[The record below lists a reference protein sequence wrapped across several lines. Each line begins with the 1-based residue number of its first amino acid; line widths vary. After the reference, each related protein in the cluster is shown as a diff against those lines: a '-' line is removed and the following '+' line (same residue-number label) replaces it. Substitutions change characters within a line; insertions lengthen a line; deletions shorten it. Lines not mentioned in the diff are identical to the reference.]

1 MSEQR
6 TTIVNREHFQTA
18 YSGDAPPWDI
28 GKAQPVFVAV
38 ADGMAGSLLDVGC
51 GTGENA
57 LFFASRGCKVT
68 GVDFLE
74 PPIAAAKRKAQE
86 RGLAAT
92 FLVKD
97 ALRLCE
103 WAERFD
109 NAIDSGLFH
118 VFSDEDRPRYI
129 EGLKTVLKPSGRF
142 YLACFSD
149 KTPGTNGPRRVTM
162 KELRDAFADGWEIES
177 IEAKE
182 FEVRPEAKQM
192 FDGGAPKAWFM
203 IARRTA

>member
-1 MSEQR
+1 MAEAR
-6 TTIVNREHFQTA
+6 NAMVNREHFENA

-28 GKAQPVFVAV
+28 GKPQAVFVAV
-38 ADGMAGSLLDVGC
+38 AGRIAGSLLDVGC

-57 LFFASRGCKVT
+57 LFFASRGCAVT

-74 PPIAAAKRKAQE
+74 APIAVAKRKAEE

-97 ALRLCE
+97 ALRLNE
-103 WAERFD
+103 LKDRFD

-118 VFSDEDRPRYI
+118 VFSDEDRPRYV
-129 EGLKTVLKPSGRF
+129 EALKAVLKPGGRF
-142 YLACFSD
+142 FLACFSD
-149 KTPGTNGPRRVTM
+149 RTPGTNGPRRVTM
-162 KELRDAFADGWEIES
+162 KELRDAFATGWEIES
-177 IEAKE
+177 IDAKE
-182 FEVRPEAKQM
+182 FEVRPESKQL

-203 IARRTA
+203 VARRA